1 MNTYLDTKVLDKMLF
16 KIPKEEHEPDRV
28 KEILKKHEEI
38 RFVSFVGVD
47 LGGHDTDAKIPVK
60 LFLEDLEKFY
70 ESGVQ
75 TDGSSVVLPKIAA
88 LNNARVDIIPDRN
101 VDWFVDY
108 NFMYRIKEGD
118 LLNPFHSSKGS

>member
-75 TDGSSVVLPKIAA
+75 IQDFHFKH
-88 LNNARVDIIPDRN
+88 IIVFNLD
-101 VDWFVDY
+101 FVGTY
-108 NFMYRIKEGD
+108 LQQIC
-118 LLNPFHSSKGS
+118 L